1 MEYYSAVRGN
11 EPFARNNLDESP
23 GNFAECGGWGEA
35 NLKRLPTV
43 LFYFYKIFEV
53 TKLEKERTD

>member
-1 MEYYSAVRGN
+1 MEHYSAVRGN

-23 GNFAECGGWGEA
+23 GNFAEWGGGA

-43 LFYFYKIFEV
+43 LFYFYNIFEV
-53 TKLEKERTD
+53 TKLEK